1 MASKDEIDVLIA
13 SQPNWKGELLAEIRN
28 LLTAPPLELEEQVKW
43 KMPSKPLGSA
53 TWESN
58 GIVCV
63 SDYLKNAVRLTFPK
77 GASIPDPKGLFN
89 ARLDSK
95 TVRAIDFAVGQ
106 SLDRDA
112 LRAMAIA
119 AVKLNN

>member
-1 MASKDEIDVLIA
+1 MAPKDEIDALIA

-28 LLTAPPLELEEQVKW
+28 VLISPPLELEEQVKW
-43 KMPSKPLGSA
+43 KMPSKPLGSP

-77 GASIPDPKGLFN
+77 GASVQDPQGLFN

-95 TVRAIDFAVGQ
+95 TVRAIDFAEG
-106 SLDRDA
+106 SALNHEA
-112 LRAMAIA
+112 LRSLAIA
-119 AVKLNN
+119 AVALNQ